1 MQRKSFAIPFP
12 SRLPPLTTSPPRTC
26 RQPPTNLFRAT
37 FDEEVI
43 TDLTA
48 KAKTGAMFHLG
59 FALPHTIKAAAE
71 SVAIAQANALREMQ
85 IAQGERP

>member
-1 MQRKSFAIPFP
+1 M
-12 SRLPPLTTSPPRTC
+12 
-26 RQPPTNLFRAT
+26 
-37 FDEEVI
+37 
-43 TDLTA
+43 
-48 KAKTGAMFHLG
+48 GAMFHLG